1 MEGYCYHGDMAGA
14 KAVFDEAIRETVINK
29 YYYNNLHLRQAWGGF
44 LKSRVMGLFC
54 HARALFWKH
63 WASSCLHYFHFE
75 QPFCTHGR

>member
-44 LKSRVMGLFC
+44 LKSRVSGFILSCQSFVLEALGKLLF
-54 HARALFWKH
+54 ALF
-63 WASSCLHYFHFE
+63 SF
-75 QPFCTHGR
+75 